1 MKRKRVTEDK
11 EEIDMAAITKPS
23 VFEISVDKKDFDKA
37 REEVNEVRL
46 TKSFLDECLEVAR
59 KLRKG
64 NND

>member
-1 MKRKRVTEDK
+1 MKRKKVTEDK
-11 EEIDMAAITKPS
+11 EEIDMAAVTKPS

-37 REEVNEVRL
+37 KAEVNEVRL

-64 NND
+64 NNG